1 MNPIIKP
8 ALLPLRSVAV
18 FCGSNFGVSP
28 AYADAARVLGTAI
41 AQRGITLIYGGT
53 TKGLMGEVADAALA
67 AGGIVIGVI
76 NQRLFERGHLHTG
89 LSHHEVVPHM
99 RVRKARMAEL
109 ADAFIAMPGGLGTLE
124 ELFEVATLTQLGEH
138 TKACGALNV
147 RGFYDPMRALLN
159 TATEEG
165 FLKAEHRDMV
175 VLEAEPEA
183 LLDALTQWQ
192 APTVTK
198 WIGQPGS

>member
-8 ALLPLRSVAV
+8 VVHPLRSVAV

-28 AYADAARVLGTAI
+28 EYAEAARALGAAI
-41 AQRGITLIYGGT
+41 AQRGLTLIYGGT

-67 AGGIVIGVI
+67 AGGSVIGVI
-76 NQRLFERGHLHTG
+76 NQRLFDRGHLHAG

-109 ADAFIAMPGGLGTLE
+109 ADAFIALPGGLGTLE

-147 RGFYDPMRALLN
+147 RGFYEPMRALLN
-159 TATEEG
+159 KATEEG

-175 VLEAEPEA
+175 VLDAEPEA
-183 LLDALTQWQ
+183 LLDGLAQWQ